1 MPQSSVGDH
10 FDLVK
15 GGSDSECLRLTA
27 KGWFDVK
34 HQCGKT
40 GEITDHSG
48 PNAITEDGLLAMI
61 KGFGAGTGTGLTATT
76 TAYIRFSDVAAV
88 AITAG
93 EATGGGGTVQ
103 LGEAGL
109 TAGTGT
115 AIIGSG
121 TAAYFGFTGPTT
133 IFEANTPNTTGTVGD
148 VVLTSKPIQ
157 CVMTTGT
164 GTINCIQIVD
174 DAGSD
179 RVLAARSQNSGS
191 GSNSMTAISLANTD
205 TLTVTYTLTLTAT
218 A

>member
-1 MPQSSVGDH
+1 MPQSSVGDR

-15 GGSDSECLRLTA
+15 GGSDLEGLRITA

-40 GEITDHSG
+40 GKVTDHSG
-48 PNAITEDGLLAMI
+48 PNAITQDGLLSMI

-76 TAYIRFSDVAAV
+76 TAYVRFSDTAAV
-88 AITAG
+88 AIVAG
-93 EATGGGGTVQ
+93 ESSGGGGTVQ
-103 LGEAGL
+103 ASEAGL

-121 TAAYFGFTGPTT
+121 TSAFFGFTGPAT
-133 IFEANTPNTTGTVGD
+133 IFSNNTPNTTGTTGD
-148 VVLTSKPIQ
+148 VVLVSKPIQ

-174 DAGSD
+174 DAVAD

-191 GSNSMTAISLANTD
+191 GSNSMTAVTLLNTD